1 MEVLVFESKLEL
13 GAAAATAAASAI
25 NAAIAARGRA
35 CILAATGASQF
46 EFLDALTGR
55 TDIDWSRVVGFH
67 LDEYIG
73 LPATHPA
80 SFRRY
85 LAERLVDRV
94 HPGTF
99 HFVNGDAPDPAAECA
114 RLGAAIGARE
124 IDVAFVGIGE
134 NGHLAFNDPPADFET
149 STPYLVVALDER
161 CRRQQLGEG
170 WFRSLNEVPTHAI
183 SMSIREILRARR
195 ILCIVP
201 DQRKAEA
208 VVESLLPPPAPE
220 RPASALQDHP
230 AVTLYL
236 DRESSSLLRD

>member
-1 MEVLVFESKLEL
+1 MEVLVFDSKAALG
-13 GAAAATAAASAI
+13 GAAADAAAAI
-25 NAAIAARGRA
+25 IKAAIEARGRA
-35 CILAATGASQF
+35 SIIAATGASQF
-46 EFLDALTGR
+46 EFLDALTSR
-55 TDIDWSRVVGFH
+55 TDIDWSRVTGFH

-94 HPGTF
+94 HPGAF

-114 RLGAAIGARE
+114 RLGAVIAAHE
-124 IDVAFVGIGE
+124 IDAAFVGIGE

-170 WFRSLNEVPTHAI
+170 WFRSLDEVPTHAI

-208 VVESLLPPPAPE
+208 VVMSLQSPPAPE
-220 RPASALQDHP
+220 RPASALQEH
-230 AVTLYL
+230 AAATMFL
-236 DRESSSLLRD
+236 DRESSSLLNG